1 MKNKIG
7 ILALFLLS
15 QVCFSQLLTRKL
27 IHGQVVNDSIKA
39 ENVVVF
45 NVNSKTGTI
54 TSSQGFFSI
63 NIKENDTLVFLGLQF
78 KSKKYVYSDIK
89 GDNLKIT
96 LQTFTHQLSEVV
108 VSNQKNIKPIQGS
121 QAIVDKKYV
130 DDEKSSPK
138 NRTMMQV
145 GGIENPVDFVRM
157 YKDVFKVL
165 KKKYPKKTDFTTQ
178 TNFTKIVM
186 QKIGYSFFTDKLKL
200 NDDAI
205 KLFLVFCEN
214 DSKAKMFSKSTT
226 EFELMD
232 FLILE
237 NMEFKK
243 ITTIDK

>member
-7 ILALFLLS
+7 ILALLLLS

-27 IHGQVVNDSIKA
+27 IHGQVVNDSINV

-45 NVNSKTGTI
+45 NANSKTGTV

-63 NIKENDTLVFLGLQF
+63 NVRENDTLVFSGLQF

-89 GDNLKIT
+89 GIDLKIK
-96 LQTFTHQLSEVV
+96 LEIFTHQLSEVV
-108 VSNQKNIKPIQGS
+108 VSNKNNIKPIQGS
-121 QAIVDKKYV
+121 QSIVDKKYF
-130 DDEKSSPK
+130 DDEKSSSK

-145 GGIENPVDFVRM
+145 GGVENPMDFVRM
-157 YKDVFKVL
+157 YKDVFKIL

-178 TNFTKIVM
+178 TDFTEIVM
-186 QKIGYSFFTDKLKL
+186 KKIGYSFFTNKLKL

-205 KLFLVFCEN
+205 KLFLVYCEN
-214 DSKAKMFSKSTT
+214 ESKARMFSKSTT

-232 FLILE
+232 FLIVK

-243 ITTIDK
+243 ITAINK